1 MKFYHITDEYIDFL
15 RNYDVKVSQNK
26 QESRPYV
33 GVVVQIEDIKYY
45 APFTSPKAK
54 HMKMKNGKD
63 FRKIQGGQY
72 GAINFNNMIPV
83 PDEALLLMDIN
94 NEADEKYK
102 RLLQNQY
109 QAIKADSAAIIKT
122 ASKLRR
128 LVLTENEKLSEFDKR
143 IKERCCDLKTLESVC
158 SEFKK

>member
-1 MKFYHITDEYIDFL
+1 MKFYHITDEYINFL
-15 RNYDVKVSQNK
+15 RSYDVKVSQNK

-54 HMKMKNGKD
+54 HIKMKNGKD

-83 PDEALLLMDIN
+83 PDEALLLIDIN

-109 QAIKADSAAIIKT
+109 QAIKADSAAITKT
-122 ASKLRR
+122 ASKLRK
-128 LVLTENEKLSEFDKR
+128 LVLTEEEKLTEFDKR
-143 IKERCCDLKTLESVC
+143 IKARCCDLKTLESVYN
-158 SEFKK
+158 EFEK